1 MEGEIF
7 GFVGVGKMGTPM
19 STRLLAAGKKV
30 CVYDRDE
37 QAIAGM
43 VKAGAQRS
51 ASAAAVAS
59 TAKLT
64 IIGNVRSQ
72 RSQVGGGDPVSMKSR
87 WTSPPSMAP
96 AISRNAR

>member
-43 VKAGAQRS
+43 VKAGAHNIVD
-51 ASAAAVAS
+51 A
-59 TAKLT
+59 
-64 IIGNVRSQ
+64 
-72 RSQVGGGDPVSMKSR
+72 
-87 WTSPPSMAP
+87 
-96 AISRNAR
+96 

>member
-43 VKAGAQRS
+43 VKAGAQRITCPLRRS
-51 ASAAAVAS
+51 IRLTHAV
-59 TAKLT
+59 
-64 IIGNVRSQ
+64 
-72 RSQVGGGDPVSMKSR
+72 
-87 WTSPPSMAP
+87 
-96 AISRNAR
+96 